1 MKIHT
6 LMKTDILMKNSRKL
20 LKSKES
26 SRNANKINKNC
37 AYINTDFLK
46 TLLTRFV
53 ADLVN
58 AIIISNSPFVAYFE

>member
-26 SRNANKINKNC
+26 SRNAKFFEDL
-37 AYINTDFLK
+37 AY
-46 TLLTRFV
+46 
-53 ADLVN
+53 
-58 AIIISNSPFVAYFE
+58 